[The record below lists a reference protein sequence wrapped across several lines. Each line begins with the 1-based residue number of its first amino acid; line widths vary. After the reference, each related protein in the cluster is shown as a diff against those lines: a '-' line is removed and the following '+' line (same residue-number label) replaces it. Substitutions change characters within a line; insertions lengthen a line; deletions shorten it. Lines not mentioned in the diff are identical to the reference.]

1 MGTISLEGLDKAEVL
16 AALYNASTPLG
27 MGFLH
32 YDPVPMT
39 ADEARELLARST
51 CFDYLKGR
59 VMKVDLSGDELDP
72 WLYDRDNG
80 DGAAMQAI
88 RALLSNDQATIRE
101 VHEARK
107 AKAAWTVRS
116 HLHEKSV
123 VVPGEG
129 IAMLHLGLDDVADVL
144 GPAVDRAE

>member
-16 AALYNASTPLG
+16 AALHNASAPMG

-32 YDPVPMT
+32 YDPAPMT
-39 ADEARELLARST
+39 ADESRELLARST

-59 VMKVDLSGDELDP
+59 VMKVDLGSDEFDP

-88 RALLSNDQATIRE
+88 RALLSDDQATIRE
-101 VHEARK
+101 AHEARK

-116 HLHEKSV
+116 HLHEKS
-123 VVPGEG
+123 VPGEG